1 VSKAR
6 LDPLLGMGP
15 KPVLGPTKVLLTAE
29 GARFASFCAVFIQQ
43 TKGRW
48 AKKPLYMEPW
58 QLAVT
63 SEMMRNKVTQTRM
76 VNAREPYDEIREWL
90 SDPTFGVVRGAGA
103 GRRQYREAYIQTP
116 KKQGKSTL
124 TSSLALYFLLADGEE
139 GAEVYSVASAADQAK
154 IVFQQ
159 AREMAEA
166 SSRILAHVRVYKDAI
181 WVPATNSIYRV
192 LGGDADY
199 NEGYNPHAVIIDELH
214 AHKDRKIYDAMTS
227 HIHTGARLDPMVVT
241 ITNPG
246 NDPESVCYEVYQQ
259 AKLVIDGNPDAR
271 KDLFAYV
278 PELLDEE
285 VNDPKTWKKVNPS
298 SWTQVEDLLE
308 AKKKFPRFVFD
319 RRHLNVWTDAEEAW
333 LEYGMWAACED
344 ENVMIPDQAP
354 IYLGVDLGLKH
365 DTAAVCWSLVLD
377 EDTTDDE
384 SQIGLV
390 PLRAHVWGLIKE
402 RTKYVPPCHTE
413 ILGERLPLKLVQNFI
428 LEELA
433 PYYEIMEIAYDPYRF
448 EQMAQELAD
457 LGFQMVEWPQTDQR
471 MIPATETMWNAIVRD
486 NVLRHNG
493 DEVLRRHFM
502 AAVAEETG
510 RGIRVAKRKATRPN
524 DACIGS
530 LMASHRAILNA
541 GFGSPGIEV
550 LA

>member
-1 VSKAR
+1 
-6 LDPLLGMGP
+6 MGA
-15 KPVLGPTKVLLTAE
+15 KPVLGPTRVLMTAE

-48 AKKPLYMEPW
+48 AKQPLYMEPW

-63 SEMMRNKVTQTRM
+63 SEMLRNKATQFRAIT
-76 VNAREPYDEIREWL
+76 ALEPYEEIREWL
-90 SDPTFGVVRGAGA
+90 NEPSFGATRGPGA

-166 SSRILAHVRVYKDAI
+166 SPRILHHVKVYKDAI

-259 AKLVIDGNPDAR
+259 AKLVIVGNPDAR
-271 KDLFAYV
+271 DDLFAYV
-278 PELLDEE
+278 PELADEE
-285 VNDPKTWKKVNPS
+285 VDDPTKWKKVNPA
-298 SWTQVEDLLE
+298 SWTQVEDLLQ

-333 LEYGMWAACED
+333 LEYGMWADCED

-365 DTAAVCWSLVLD
+365 DTAAVCWAIVLD
-377 EDTTDDE
+377 DETAASEDQE
-384 SQIGLV
+384 GLV
-390 PLRAHVWGLIKE
+390 VIRSHVWGLVKE

-448 EQMAQELAD
+448 EQMAQELGD
-457 LGFQMVEWPQTDQR
+457 LGFQVVEWPQTDQR

-486 NVLRHNG
+486 NILRHDG
-493 DEVLRRHFM
+493 DPVLRRHFM

-524 DACIGS
+524 DACIGGM
-530 LMASHRAILNA
+530 MAVHRAILNSGLGA
-541 GFGSPGIEV
+541 PGVSV